1 MDKFGDR
8 ATLHLGGVPMISDDM
23 VTFVR
28 NDLIVFGGGFA
39 AENADK
45 VHFSYFVGSM
55 EQPLSF
61 LLVLAVFVGGA
72 LGVMASLA
80 LVLQLKNQI
89 RRLRKSEA
97 LARQEVQNLRTL
109 PVKDKL

>member
-1 MDKFGDR
+1 MFR
-8 ATLHLGGVPMISDDM
+8 LALFLLLLLG
-23 VTFVR
+23 
-28 NDLIVFGGGFA
+28 LIVFGWGFA

-45 VHFSYFVGSM
+45 VHFSYFIGSM

-61 LLVLAVFVGGA
+61 LLVLAVFVGSA

-80 LVLQLKNQI
+80 VVLQLKNQI
-89 RRLRKSEA
+89 RLLRKSEA

-109 PVKDKL
+109 PVKDRL